1 LVTLPD
7 IFASIEH
14 TNFVIRLL
22 TTYQQCFDQLTQSIY
37 YRYKLS
43 MTSEVIEEFRENRLE
58 EIQLLINKFQNI
70 GISMKKLANE
80 L

>member
-1 LVTLPD
+1 
-7 IFASIEH
+7 
-14 TNFVIRLL
+14 
-22 TTYQQCFDQLTQSIY
+22 
-37 YRYKLS
+37 